1 MPNEPSNPDRG
12 SPPIVIAEFPHEFT
26 ATLAKQ
32 ALEAAGIPCQM
43 TGIHTAGFRAEA
55 PGMVRVLV
63 PASREAEA
71 RAIMED
77 FLAEPDEPAG
87 SDWAD
92 ESAEL

>member
-1 MPNEPSNPDRG
+1 
-12 SPPIVIAEFPHEFT
+12 
-26 ATLAKQ
+26 
-32 ALEAAGIPCQM
+32 M

-63 PASREAEA
+63 PSSREAEA

-77 FLAEPDEPAG
+77 FLSEPDEAAG

-92 ESAEL
+92 ESAES